1 MNTPLAPSR
10 ILDSQRLT
18 KGAETTINW
27 VEVARRLPGRNN
39 KDCRKRW
46 TKISEQWRKGSWDDQ
61 ENVRLRQAVEQVG
74 TRYEH
79 TRIRPEDKPA
89 ASNQQPADE
98 SAL

>member
-1 MNTPLAPSR
+1 MITPLVPSK
-10 ILDSQRLT
+10 ILDFQMLT
-18 KGAETTINW
+18 TGAETTINW

-74 TRYEH
+74 TRYELTH
-79 TRIRPEDKPA
+79 IWPGNGPA

-98 SAL
+98 SMP